1 MPRLQPHFQA
11 QRKNRIIDWD
21 GDRALA
27 PRAYC
32 DRRPNLMQT
41 ATLLMLGLI
50 LSHPASS
57 QEPVEQLT
65 VTASRLPMATHESGA
80 ALTVLY
86 RDDIRA
92 QGAQTLADLLLGLP
106 GISVS
111 RQGPSGALTQI
122 RMRGAEANHVLVL
135 IDGVEANDVT
145 QGGEFNFAHFPI
157 HQIER
162 IEIVRGPQS
171 AIWGSDALAGVIHIV
186 TLTPEETLNRLE
198 MSASYGNHDS
208 GEWHGQFLKSNDR
221 HRIDLSASIS
231 QSDGE
236 NISRTGSEKDGERH
250 TAARISTRSRL
261 NDQWTVNLQ
270 ARRSADQ
277 VDFDAID
284 WFSTGLPTDADNE
297 SESQFWFASGALRHS
312 PNDRFEQSLTFDTSK
327 TKHRNQDQN
336 YGLTKT
342 SGEKR
347 KIHWIGQYEIE
358 AHGLLA
364 SIEDEADRFELSAPV
379 DFFGDPNQARQIRQ
393 RSVTLEYLFRGQAM
407 LMGLSARRD
416 HNSAFGHVMSYQWQ
430 SSFDLPTLPLRL
442 SAAVGQGIKNPSFVE
457 RFGYYDSFV
466 GNPALNPETSRSWD
480 LGLAYREDDSPF
492 QISVHL
498 YGANLEDEIN
508 GFSFSPEL
516 NAFTA
521 KNESG
526 SSRRR
531 GVELEGSFTQ
541 SQHLTWHWGYQYAK
555 SVSPSGEIELRRPRH
570 SGQVRMNLN
579 FDRWNLS
586 MAVKRTGEQ
595 RDLYFPPSPPY
606 QLEVALP
613 GFTVASLAGSFRLH
627 PDWEIFLRT
636 DNLLDHAFEEVFGY
650 KAPGRKVSAGI
661 RWVR

>member
-1 MPRLQPHFQA
+1 MARLQPHLQTQPSKRVA
-11 QRKNRIIDWD
+11 DST
-21 GDRALA
+21 GGRALT
-27 PRAYC
+27 PQRHSNQ
-32 DRRPNLMQT
+32 RSNLIRG
-41 ATLLMLGLI
+41 AILLMLGSL

-57 QEPVEQLT
+57 REPVEQLT
-65 VTASRLPMATHESGA
+65 VTASRLPMATHESGV

-157 HQIER
+157 QQIER
-162 IEIVRGPQS
+162 IEIVKGPQS

-186 TLTPEETLNRLE
+186 TLTPEETLNRME
-198 MSASYGNHDS
+198 MSASLGNHDS
-208 GEWHGQFLKSNDR
+208 GEWHGQLQKSTDR
-221 HRIDLSASIS
+221 HRIDLSASVS

-236 NISRTGSEKDGERH
+236 NIARIGSEKDGERH
-250 TAARISTRSRL
+250 TAARISTRSQL
-261 NDQWTVNLQ
+261 SDQWAINLQ
-270 ARRSADQ
+270 ARRSTDQ

-297 SESQFWFASGALRHS
+297 TESQFWFGSGALRHS
-312 PNDRFEQSLTFDTSK
+312 PNDRFEQSFTFETAR
-327 TKHRNQDQN
+327 TKHRNEDQA

-347 KIHWIGQYEIE
+347 KIHWLGQYEIE

-364 SIEDEADRFELSAPV
+364 SIEDETDRFELSAPI
-379 DFFGDPNQARQIRQ
+379 DFFGDPNQAQQMRQ
-393 RSVTLEYLFRGQAM
+393 RSATLEYLFRGQAI
-407 LMGLSARRD
+407 LMGISARRD

-430 SSFDLPTLPLRL
+430 SSFDLPTLPVRL

-466 GNPALNPETSRSWD
+466 GNPDLNPETSRSWD
-480 LGLAYREDDSPF
+480 LGLAYRDNESP
-492 QISVHL
+492 IRVSLHL

-526 SSRRR
+526 NSRRR
-531 GVELEGSFTQ
+531 GLELEGSFTQ
-541 SQHLTWHWGYQYAK
+541 NQHLTWHWGYQYAK

-570 SGQVRMNLN
+570 SGQIRMNLN
-579 FDRWNLS
+579 FDQWNLS

-595 RDLYFPPSPPY
+595 RDRYFPPSPPY

-613 GFTVASLAGSFRLH
+613 GYTIASLAGSFRLN
-627 PDWEIFLRT
+627 PDWEVFLRT

-650 KAPGRKVSAGI
+650 RAPGRKVSAGI